1 MKQPEEIAK
10 ELIEK
15 GKLKRMEC
23 GMLDVHIDILTEYSQ
38 KYEIEKYV
46 LLDAILEY
54 EHTYLERCR
63 FN

>member
-1 MKQPEEIAK
+1 MKQPSTVAK

-15 GKLKRMEC
+15 GKLKRLEC
-23 GMLDVHIDILTEYSQ
+23 GVLDVHIDILTEYAQ

-54 EHTYLERCR
+54 EYEYIERCR